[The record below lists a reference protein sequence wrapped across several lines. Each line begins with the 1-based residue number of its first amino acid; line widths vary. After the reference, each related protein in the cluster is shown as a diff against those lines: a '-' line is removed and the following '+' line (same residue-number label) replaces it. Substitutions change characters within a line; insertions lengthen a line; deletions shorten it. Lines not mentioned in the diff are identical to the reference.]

1 MVFDKEITQAIK
13 TLQQDSNRDIRQL
26 ALSITLF
33 EAKYDKADPSM
44 SLDTL
49 ATTAVETLLLDEPD
63 SMYLDS
69 YSSNLDM
76 ELEIMITDAITS
88 AVQ

>member
-1 MVFDKEITQAIK
+1 M
-13 TLQQDSNRDIRQL
+13 
-26 ALSITLF
+26 
-33 EAKYDKADPSM
+33 EAKYEKPETSM

-49 ATTAVETLLLDEPD
+49 ATTAVETIMLDDPD

-69 YSSNLDM
+69 YSSHLDM

-88 AVQ
+88 AV

>member
-1 MVFDKEITQAIK
+1 
-13 TLQQDSNRDIRQL
+13 
-26 ALSITLF
+26 
-33 EAKYDKADPSM
+33 M

-49 ATTAVETLLLDEPD
+49 ATTAVETTMLDDPD

-69 YSSNLDM
+69 YSSHLDM

-88 AVQ
+88 AV